1 MYFASP
7 LQVQVAIN
15 DLCLSL
21 SACPSGN
28 VPGNKLHFSLRAAA
42 ATLLLG
48 ETISLPQLH
57 TLFKIFFFFSN
68 SMHVFVR
75 LTWRGREGGMNADHA
90 KGCATL
96 SGEKTTEKNV
106 LHAL

>member
-1 MYFASP
+1 MYFAPP

-42 ATLLLG
+42 TTPLLG

-57 TLFKIFFFFSN
+57 TLFKIFFFSN
-68 SMHVFVR
+68 STHVFVW
-75 LTWRGREGGMNADHA
+75 LVVLGGEGGRDE
-90 KGCATL
+90 C
-96 SGEKTTEKNV
+96 
-106 LHAL
+106 